1 MATGYMGFFEGYTE
15 IYELTMLFLLHIV
28 STDLFDHFQNTTE
41 NHIPLS
47 SNPVG
52 FGSAYIWYM
61 VDTNNAFNA

>member
-1 MATGYMGFFEGYTE
+1 MAFFEGYTE

-52 FGSAYIWYM
+52 FGSAYIKNM
-61 VDTNNAFNA
+61 RQQAKFDNGGQ